1 MTGASRYDAI
11 VIGAGHNGLIAGAY
25 LARAGKKVVVLE
37 RRDVVG
43 GAAVT
48 EEIFPGY
55 RFTEFSYVVSLLR
68 PEIIRDLELPR
79 HGLKILPLPST
90 VTPMDN
96 GDYLAAW
103 DDHDLT
109 RRELYRHSPRDAE
122 AADEYSRVMARAAKA
137 IKPVIGLV
145 PPDPSSLSWRDLRGL
160 LKLGQYGA
168 SLSESEIYRIAK
180 LVTQSSADLLDEWFE
195 FDPLKGTKSASGII
209 GTFLGPRSPGTAYVL
224 LHHYMGE
231 IDGAFRAWGFA
242 KNGTGGVS
250 AAIANSA
257 RALGVEIRTGAAVEK
272 VIVRGGRAIGVA
284 LANGD
289 ELHATVVMSAA
300 DPKRS
305 FLQFVDAQ
313 HFPDEFTQAIRD
325 FRVRGSSGKVNI
337 ALSELPQFTCLPG
350 EGPLHRGA
358 ISISP
363 SIDYIER
370 AYDEAKY
377 GQFSQRPYI
386 DMIIPSMIDRDMAPP
401 GHHVMSCFVQY
412 APYDIEGGWDDAKR
426 DQLGE
431 AVIATIEQYAP
442 NIRECIVGMQV
453 ISPKDI
459 ERIAISSGVALYYT
473 VTLYPE
479 ASSSENNVSE
489 GNEGA
494 STDRASFM
502 SISSLA
508 NGKLPGWKRL
518 GAEGWG
524 YEDVLPFF
532 RKLEDFEGGASAERG
547 SGGPIP
553 VRYCPDA
560 VMRSEEF
567 RNAAVELGYDG
578 PHTLE
583 RAPGIHH
590 ALRRLLPAGF
600 ALQHLARGEFHG
612 IQYALGRVQPAKLFL
627 DCLVEDAVILEGRFP
642 AHAAD
647 EANGFHM

>member
-1 MTGASRYDAI
+1 MEAQVTTASRYDAI
-11 VIGAGHNGLIAGAY
+11 IIGAGHNGLIAGAY
-25 LARAGKKVVVLE
+25 LARAGKKVLVLE
-37 RRDVVG
+37 RRDIVG

-68 PEIIRDLELPR
+68 PEIIRDLQLPK

-90 VTPMDN
+90 VTPLDD

-109 RRELYRHSPRDAE
+109 RREIYRHSPRDAE

-137 IKPVIGLV
+137 IKPVLGLV

-168 SLSESEIYRIAK
+168 SLSEREIYRIAK

-242 KNGTGGVS
+242 KNGTGGVT
-250 AAIANSA
+250 AAIASSA
-257 RALGVEIRTGAAVEK
+257 RALGVEIRTGAAVAN
-272 VIVRGGRAIGVA
+272 VIVRGGRACGVA
-284 LANGD
+284 LENGD
-289 ELHATVVMSAA
+289 EFEAKAVMSAA
-300 DPKRS
+300 DPKRT
-305 FLQFVDAQ
+305 FLQFVGRQ
-313 HFPDEFTQAIRD
+313 HLPDELVDAVQR

-370 AYDEAKY
+370 AYDDAKY
-377 GQFSQRPYI
+377 GRFSQNPYI

-412 APYDIEGGWDDAKR
+412 APYDARRDAF
-426 DQLGE
+426 GE
-431 AVIATIEQYAP
+431 AVIGTIERYAP
-442 NIRECIVGMQV
+442 NIRRAIVGKQV
-453 ISPKDI
+453 ITPKDI
-459 ERIAISSGVALYYT
+459 ERIAGITGGNIFHGELLLHQLFFLRPAPQWADFRTPLPGYYF
-473 VTLYPE
+473 
-479 ASSSENNVSE
+479 
-489 GNEGA
+489 GA
-494 STDRASFM
+494 SGAHPGGGVM
-502 SISSLA
+502 GA
-508 NGKLPGWKRL
+508 AGKLAAHEILKDWK
-518 GAEGWG
+518 
-524 YEDVLPFF
+524 
-532 RKLEDFEGGASAERG
+532 
-547 SGGPIP
+547 
-553 VRYCPDA
+553 
-560 VMRSEEF
+560 
-567 RNAAVELGYDG
+567 
-578 PHTLE
+578 
-583 RAPGIHH
+583 
-590 ALRRLLPAGF
+590 
-600 ALQHLARGEFHG
+600 
-612 IQYALGRVQPAKLFL
+612 
-627 DCLVEDAVILEGRFP
+627 
-642 AHAAD
+642 
-647 EANGFHM
+647 